1 MKTEKVKR
9 MVGLSLLMALIVV
22 LQMLGNFIHI
32 GPVSIS
38 VVLVPIVI
46 GAAVYGP
53 SGGALLGATFS
64 LMVTIYSIN
73 GMDAGGAMV
82 FQASPVLCVLVIMGK
97 GTLAGFAAGW
107 VYRLLKDK
115 NVYVAMLC
123 AAIVC
128 PLVNTGL
135 FLICMYAFFMDI
147 LQIWAGGS
155 DVAGYVISAFVLL
168 NFLPELAL
176 NMIVSPAAQRIVKTV
191 QKNI

>member
-1 MKTEKVKR
+1 MKNQKVKR

-22 LQMLGNFIHI
+22 LQMIGNFIHI

-53 SGGALLGATFS
+53 SGGALLGATFG
-64 LMVTIYSIN
+64 LMAIIYCVN

-82 FQASPVLCVLVIMGK
+82 FQASPVLCFLVVMGK
-97 GTLAGFAAGW
+97 GTLAGLASGW

-115 NVYVAMLC
+115 NGYVAMMC

-128 PLVNTGL
+128 PVINTGV
-135 FLICMYAFFMDI
+135 FLICMFTFFMDV
-147 LQIWAGGS
+147 LQVWAGGS
-155 DVAGYVISAFVLL
+155 DVAGYVLSGLVLL
-168 NFLPELAL
+168 NFLPELTL
-176 NMIVSPAAQRIVKTV
+176 NVIVSPAGQRIVNAV
-191 QKNI
+191 QKNT